1 MKEIL
6 KNRKG
11 ITLIAL
17 IVTIIVLLI
26 LAGISIG
33 AITSNNG
40 IINQAKNAKNDTE
53 YSQWEEQI
61 DVAIVDAESK
71 HREPTME
78 DVIDELINKK
88 VINDESQVN
97 KKTGLITTNEPV
109 YDIEGKLN
117 EYIKISQ
124 VEKAKNEGKKF
135 DETTTIEDVMGNKI
149 TIPSGFKIAE
159 DSGDTVQEGI
169 VIEDVDASS
178 DVNVQ
183 GSQFVWIPV
192 GTVIKDDG
200 SESKNIELGR
210 YSFEKDGTP
219 ILEQSAENF
228 LEEVAI
234 TSEDYDDYYELSDY
248 RAGGAVEYEFAENAT
263 ALDLEG
269 FIESTKKNGGYYIG
283 RFESSIASN
292 PKGEAINSE
301 TDVSKVTCASKIS
314 FGCSTFFNDNTGDL
328 FTMCEQLNASK
339 ICINT
344 YKNASNVKSDLMNSY
359 SWDTTLVYIQEMGHE
374 NYANNLRKTETI
386 KNTGET
392 EEEVCHIFDFSGN
405 LGEWTTEYCDRYD
418 KINDKES
425 WSPCTVRN
433 DKRERNSE

>member
-61 DVAIVDAESK
+61 DVAIVDAENK
-71 HREPTME
+71 HREPTMD
-78 DVIDELINKK
+78 DVIAELINKK

-97 KKTGLITTNEPV
+97 KKDGTITTNEPV
-109 YDIEGKLN
+109 YDIEGKLD

-228 LEEVAI
+228 LEEVPI
-234 TSEDYDDYYELSDY
+234 KSHYKNHYELSYY
-248 RAGGAVEYEFAENAT
+248 RSGGDLSKNTT
-263 ALDLEG
+263 ALDLKG
-269 FIESTKKNGGYYIG
+269 FIESIKENGGYYIG

-292 PKGEAINSE
+292 PDGEYIDAG
-301 TDVSKVTCASKIS
+301 TDVSNVTCASKVSLKCSSLS
-314 FGCSTFFNDNTGDL
+314 FKEGDL
-328 FTMCEQLNASK
+328 FTRSEQRNASK

-344 YKNASNVKSDLMNSY
+344 YKYAANVKSDLINSY
-359 SWDTTLVYIQEMGHE
+359 AWDTTLVYIQEMGHE

-405 LGEWTTEYCDRYD
+405 LGEWTTEYCDYV
-418 KINDKES
+418 INSSYKTT
-425 WSPCTVRN
+425 WYPCTIRN
-433 DKRERNSE
+433 DTERNCK